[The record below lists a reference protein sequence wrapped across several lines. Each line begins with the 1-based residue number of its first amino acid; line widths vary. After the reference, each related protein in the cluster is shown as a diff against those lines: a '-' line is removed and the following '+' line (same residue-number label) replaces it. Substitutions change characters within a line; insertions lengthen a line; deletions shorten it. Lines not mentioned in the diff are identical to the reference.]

1 MRDYKVSGTTTLL
14 LFSVEGVSCAITV
27 GKTVFVERMV
37 RIIPRSDAGSGI
49 AGLIDLHGRMVPVY
63 QIRTLLGFPDRQP
76 RLSDVLIITKSGIGC
91 VALWVDGTSGISP
104 YTNHTCDTALTPAG
118 HSVVPGGTIT
128 AEGLFIILDL
138 PGFLTNPN
146 PEQIR
151 ASIHSG
157 NVFPLENRGNES
169 EGRVS
174 AILTERAQKLSQP
187 AARSPGIVRI
197 EVLKFR
203 LAYQEYAIGM
213 KYVRE
218 VVLTGVITPVPGT
231 PEYISGICAIRGEI
245 ISLVDLRAFFSIS
258 GRGLT
263 DLNRVIVVTDGIMTF
278 GILAD
283 YITGIATIPAI
294 LPAATVPVP
303 STTAVPYLL
312 GVVEGIVVLDGAA
325 LFSDPRMLIDETST

>member
-1 MRDYKVSGTTTLL
+1 MQ
-14 LFSVEGVSCAITV
+14 FSVEGVSCAITV

-37 RIIPRSDAGSGI
+37 WITPRSNMGSRI
-49 AGLIDLHGRMVPVY
+49 AGVIDLHGRIVPVY
-63 QIRTLLGFPDRQP
+63 QIRALLGFPDRQP
-76 RLSDVLIITKSGIGC
+76 RLSDVLIITKSGTGC
-91 VALWVDGTSGISP
+91 VALWVDETSGISP
-104 YTNHTCDTALTPAG
+104 YTDHTLENTPTLAG
-118 HSVVPGGTIT
+118 QSVVQGGIIT

-146 PEQIR
+146 TEQIR
-151 ASIHSG
+151 ASLHPR
-157 NVFPLENRGNES
+157 NVFPHEDMGDEA

-174 AILTERAQKLSQP
+174 AILAERAQKLSQP

-197 EVLKFR
+197 DVLKFR

-218 VVLTGVITPVPGT
+218 VVLTGGITPVPGT
-231 PEYISGICAIRGEI
+231 PEYISGICAVRGEI

-258 GRGLT
+258 GKGLT

-283 YITGIATIPAI
+283 YITGIATIPAN
-294 LPAATVPVP
+294 LPVATVPVP
-303 STTAVPYLL
+303 STAAVPYLL

-325 LFSDPRMLIDETST
+325 LFSDPRMVIDETTT